1 MARKIKTYLAGDGL
15 KRGNQILRN
24 MERDAINQ
32 IEGIEL
38 FNPWDDKTI
47 NDKSKNP
54 QAEQIFAKD
63 TKAILDAEV
72 IVVDADDDSVGTTC
86 EVGQI
91 WGVNYMLHRLHQI
104 VNHAKQEADDE
115 RDFNEIVT
123 DKVLDLLK
131 EIPVK
136 HVYWQNTDIRYV
148 KDAEIYETGL
158 RRSYS
163 LNQYLYGCLLDLAGE
178 DMTFDEILE
187 ELKRITSTER
197 E

>member
-1 MARKIKTYLAGDGL
+1 MARKIKVYLAGDGL

-38 FNPWDDKTI
+38 FNPWDDKEI

-63 TKAILDAEV
+63 TKAILDAEIIV
-72 IVVDADDDSVGTTC
+72 IDADNDSVGTTC
-86 EVGQI
+86 EIGQI
-91 WGVNYMLHRLHQI
+91 WGVNYMLHRVHQI
-104 VNHAKQEADDE
+104 VNESESNDE
-115 RDFNEIVT
+115 LAE
-123 DKVLDLLK
+123 KVHNLLE

-136 HVYWQNTDIRYV
+136 RVYWQNTDIRYV
-148 KDAEIYETGL
+148 KDADIYEKGL

-178 DMTFDEILE
+178 DMTFEEILE
-187 ELKRITSTER
+187 ELKRTTSTTKE
-197 E
+197 

>member
-1 MARKIKTYLAGDGL
+1 MTKVYLAGDGL

-24 MERDAINQ
+24 MERDKLNEIP
-32 IEGIEL
+32 GVDL

-63 TKAILDAEV
+63 TDAILDAEV
-72 IVVDADDDSVGTTC
+72 VVIDADNDSVGTTT

-91 WGVNYMLHRLHQI
+91 WGVNYMLHRLLNI
-104 VNHAKQEADDE
+104 VNNSESGG
-115 RDFNEIVT
+115 EIAE
-123 DKVLDLLK
+123 KVRDLLE

-136 HVYWQNTDIRYV
+136 KVYWQNTDVRYV
-148 KDAEIYETGL
+148 KDAEIHEEGL

-163 LNQYLYGCLLDLAGE
+163 INQYLHGCLLDLAGE
-178 DMTFDEILE
+178 DMSFDEIVS
-187 ELKRITSTER
+187 ELKE
-197 E
+197 